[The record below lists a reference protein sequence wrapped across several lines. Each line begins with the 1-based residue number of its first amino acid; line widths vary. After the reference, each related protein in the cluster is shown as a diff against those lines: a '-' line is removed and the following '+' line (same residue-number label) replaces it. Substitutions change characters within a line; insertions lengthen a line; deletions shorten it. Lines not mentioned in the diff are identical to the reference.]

1 MKDNKIRIAIRI
13 SKECFEAY
21 KFLQSKRVN
30 PAKYLRDG
38 GEQKV
43 IEMAQKNRFA
53 LNKVKLPF

>member
-13 SKECFEAY
+13 SKECFESY
-21 KFLQSKRVN
+21 QFLQSKHIN

-43 IEMAQKNRFA
+43 IEMAQKNRFT
-53 LNKVKLPF
+53 LKKYKPPF